1 MSITWFILN
10 GFEVNPD
17 FYKCSEDLTSRP
29 VGVRRPFWGAYFFLS
44 GVSIL
49 ILYSICFFAIATS
62 DLMRTP
68 AYKTMFVLGIYDL
81 FSTCM
86 HSVATG
92 ILGYYGVAY
101 CDYPRLNL
109 IFGSIALGSWMGCC
123 ITSLTLAV
131 IRICDVCPTLKVKKL
146 FEGRRI
152 YVFIFL
158 FWAYGMYAAFLSKPV
173 TFSSSYMS
181 WFFDPQI
188 GNNPSLYVNLAH
200 TFNNGLMA
208 VGTVILYGYL
218 AYLSLQ
224 KSGTVGTGQL
234 SKYQILLQAFFFCI
248 FHLIGSILYVYMQF
262 VSAPEFLVLISQLAW
277 QFGTG
282 MTTQA

>member
-1 MSITWFILN
+1 
-10 GFEVNPD
+10 
-17 FYKCSEDLTSRP
+17 
-29 VGVRRPFWGAYFFLS
+29 
-44 GVSIL
+44 
-49 ILYSICFFAIATS
+49 
-62 DLMRTP
+62 
-68 AYKTMFVLGIYDL
+68 MFVLGIYDL
-81 FSTCM
+81 SSTCI

-109 IFGSIALGSWMGCC
+109 ILGSIALGSWMGCC
-123 ITSLTLAV
+123 ITSMTLAV
-131 IRICDVCPTLKVKKL
+131 IRICDVCPTLKIKKL

-152 YVFIFL
+152 YFFIFM

-188 GNNPSLYVNLAH
+188 GND
-200 TFNNGLMA
+200 
-208 VGTVILYGYL
+208 
-218 AYLSLQ
+218 
-224 KSGTVGTGQL
+224 
-234 SKYQILLQAFFFCI
+234 ILLQAFFFCI

-282 MTTQA
+282 SVCIVYLTLNRSIQKSVLKMIFPKYLAKTNQVSVIASSDGRVFETAQVQMS